1 MRQQLGK
8 DKILKAAL
16 ALFVKQG
23 FHTTSISDIANKAGV
38 SKGLLYN
45 YFASKDALLVAI
57 MEQASEDMFKTAT
70 SMIAD
75 GTYEQRLDRSLRQ
88 FFNALEKNKNYL
100 SFQLSL
106 FVQPSLKKLVKKTLQ
121 KRIAYITSLAE
132 DMFRYGGAK
141 RPEIMAQRYIC
152 ELDGVAL
159 HYLSGFSSFSLRE
172 VRRNVFLNYK
182 GIAA

>member
-23 FHTTSISDIANKAGV
+23 FHTTSISDIAYKADV

-45 YFASKDALLVAI
+45 YYVSKDALLVAL
-57 MEQASEDMFKTAT
+57 MEQASQDMFKTAAL
-70 SMIAD
+70 MIET
-75 GTYEQRLDRSLRQ
+75 GPYEQRLDRSLRQ
-88 FFNALEKNKNYL
+88 FFSALKKNKNYL

-106 FVQPSLKKLVKKTLQ
+106 FVQPSLKKLVNKTLQ

-132 DMFRYGGAK
+132 DMFQSGGAK
-141 RPEIMAQRYIC
+141 QPEALARRYIC

-159 HYLSGFSSFSLRE
+159 HYLSGFSTFSLGE
-172 VRRNVFLNYK
+172 VRHNLFLAYRDI
-182 GIAA
+182 GT